1 MGHIYTEAKFSGV
14 RGKKKVKVRVGT
26 GATYTVI
33 SPEFSEEIGVLKL
46 PRKLKL
52 KLADN
57 RETEAEA
64 GSAILEVNGREIPI
78 TVVIL
83 PGSEILLGIETL
95 EALGLK
101 PNPETGELEPTR
113 TYTIRA

>member
-14 RGKKKVKVRVGT
+14 RGKKKVKVLVDT

-46 PRKLKL
+46 PRKL

-83 PGSEILLGIETL
+83 PGSEILLGIEAL